1 MEQPSQSPRWFL
13 PGVTIACLCGSL
25 YLVLVWLG
33 VAPAPGELHGP
44 GWFLLALAAMLAAL
58 GASLGV
64 RELTG
69 MDDSQG
75 DVPENAPRWVKA
87 VYSLS
92 AVVIVA
98 ALALIG
104 TWVAFGPGDRHF
116 SMSGFFV
123 GSVGENIGRAVFGF
137 GTILSWLIV
146 IAFARNA
153 MRKIFGK
160 PN

>member
-1 MEQPSQSPRWFL
+1 MRRIFRGMDQPSRPPRVLL

-33 VAPAPGELHGP
+33 IAPPPGALQGP
-44 GWFLLALAAMLAAL
+44 DWFLLALAAMLAAL

-69 MDDSQG
+69 MDDSQS

-98 ALALIG
+98 ALASIG
-104 TWVAFGPGDRHF
+104 T
-116 SMSGFFV
+116 
-123 GSVGENIGRAVFGF
+123 
-137 GTILSWLIV
+137 
-146 IAFARNA
+146 
-153 MRKIFGK
+153 
-160 PN
+160 

>member
-1 MEQPSQSPRWFL
+1 MEQPSSSPRWLL
-13 PGVTIACLCGSL
+13 PVVTLACLCGSV

-33 VAPAPGELHGP
+33 AAPAPGELRGP
-44 GWFLLALAAMLAAL
+44 AWFMLALAAMLAAL

-64 RELTG
+64 LELTG

-98 ALALIG
+98 ALASIG
-104 TWVAFGPGDRHF
+104 TWVAFGPGDRAF
-116 SMSGFFV
+116 STSGFFT
-123 GSVGENIGRAVFGF
+123 GSAGENLGRAVFGF
-137 GTILSWLIV
+137 GAIVSWLIV
-146 IAFARNA
+146 AAFARNA
-153 MRKIFGK
+153 MRRIFGK